1 MYTVTRLIVD
11 AHQSVTHRH
20 QSGVLLPSL
29 TILSPFTG
37 VTITSHHHHS
47 PISLPPFT
55 NVTIIIHPCR
65 YHHLPML
72 PFINVTTTIHQCHC
86 HNSPVSLPPL
96 TSVTTTTHQCHYHHS
111 PVSLP
116 PFTSVTTTI
125 HQCHHHFHQCHYH
138 FHQCHYHHSP
148 VSLPLSPTSAVWCRQ
163 QDWLAKRSLVTSS
176 PFTHNNTTPALA
188 ISHQRH
194 Y

>member
-37 VTITSHHHHS
+37 VTITSHQCHYHHS

-65 YHHLPML
+65 YHNVTIHKCYYHHLPMPL
-72 PFINVTTTIHQCHC
+72 PQF
-86 HNSPVSLPPL
+86 
-96 TSVTTTTHQCHYHHS
+96 TSFTTTTHQR
-111 PVSLP
+111 
-116 PFTSVTTTI
+116 
-125 HQCHHHFHQCHYH
+125 
-138 FHQCHYHHSP
+138 HYHHSP